1 MPQSSP
7 SVLIIRLDGIGDALA
22 LTPLIAALRA
32 DGIAPDV
39 VLMPANAAIFST
51 AAVRRVDVAPFA
63 LRSRDPENLRALESF
78 GEMLHERAYSHVLV
92 ATEDPGGYRLA
103 RAIGAPN
110 RVGFTNRWGKPFKTL
125 WARSLLTR
133 TLYRAAG
140 LGAVRRHECE
150 VLFGL
155 GAGIVTDVEPTR
167 ALERLRPLLLD
178 ADVLRGDSIAVQVT
192 QKWERLGISA
202 GDVAAFIRDAR
213 AYYPVLAISSAGEAA
228 FAGAVEREGGG
239 AVTRYDTL
247 HPWKDAIAQAR
258 ALVAP
263 DSGATHV
270 AGMLGTPT
278 VAVFAQQRHFQRQVA
293 RWHPWA
299 APYRVVA
306 LEGGWQSRALAD
318 LQELLEQ
325 PIER

>member
-22 LTPLIAALRA
+22 LTPLIAALQA
-32 DGIAPDV
+32 NAIAPDV
-39 VLMPANAAIFST
+39 VLMPSNAAIFAPS
-51 AAVRRVDVAPFA
+51 AVRRVDIAPFA
-63 LRSRDPENLRALESF
+63 LRSRDAETLRRLESF
-78 GEMLHERAYSHVLV
+78 GEMLRERAYSHVLV

-133 TLYRAAG
+133 TLYRSAG
-140 LGAVRRHECE
+140 LAAVRRHECE
-150 VLFGL
+150 GLFAL
-155 GAGIVTDVEPTR
+155 GTGIVTEAKPTR
-167 ALERLRPLLLD
+167 DLTRLRPLLLESE
-178 ADVLRGDSIAVQVT
+178 VTRGESIAVQVT
-192 QKWERLGISA
+192 QRWERFGVGA
-202 GDVAAFIRDAR
+202 TDVAALLRDLCASF
-213 AYYPVLAISSAGEAA
+213 PVLAISSADEAA
-228 FAGAVEREGGG
+228 FADAVERESGTT
-239 AVTRYDTL
+239 VTRYGAL
-247 HPWKDAIAQAR
+247 QPWKNAIAQSR

-278 VAVFAQQRHFQRQVA
+278 IALFPQQRYLQRQVA

-299 APYRVVA
+299 APYRIIA
-306 LEGGWQSRALAD
+306 LETGWQPRAITA
-318 LQELLEQ
+318 LQKLLEQ
-325 PIER
+325 PLER